1 LTAVSKIE
9 IELEN
14 LALYFKMAKK
24 DFLKPR
30 VLVTGATGFVGRAL
44 LTRLI
49 LDKFIVSAA
58 VRSNFEFIDKVKV
71 INVGEFSSS
80 IQWDSALLDIDVV
93 IHLASR
99 VHIMNDQAED
109 PLAEYRRINV
119 DVSLN
124 IARQAVAAG
133 VRRFIFLSSIK
144 VNGEST
150 PKGKP
155 FTAESP
161 PCPKDAYGISK
172 LEAELALKELGN
184 QTGLEIVI
192 IRPPLVYG
200 PGVKA
205 NFLRMIQYLASSTVL
220 PLGAIN
226 NLRSLVALD
235 NLVDLIV
242 RCTYHQNAGNQ
253 VFLVSDD
260 EDLSTQDLL
269 EQMGRTL
276 GKPARLISIPC
287 FLLII
292 LAKIFGRGA
301 LVERVLS
308 SLQVD
313 ISKTRQ
319 ILDWSPV
326 INVEE
331 GLQRV
336 ARDFNNSIK

>member
-1 LTAVSKIE
+1 MV
-9 IELEN
+9 
-14 LALYFKMAKK
+14 KK

-58 VRSNFEFIDKVKV
+58 VRNNCDFIDKVKS

-80 IQWDSALLDIDVV
+80 TQWDSALLDIDVV

-109 PLAEYRRINV
+109 PLAEYRKINV

-124 IARQAVAAG
+124 IARQAATAG

-150 PKGKP
+150 PNGRP

-161 PCPKDAYGISK
+161 PSPKDAYGISK
-172 LEAELALKELGN
+172 LEAELALQELGKK
-184 QTGLEIVI
+184 TGLEIVI

-205 NFLRMIQYLASSTVL
+205 NFLRMIQYLSSSAIL
-220 PLGAIN
+220 PFGAIN

-242 RCTYHQNAGNQ
+242 RCVDHRNAGNQ
-253 VFLVSDD
+253 IFLVSDD
-260 EDLSTQDLL
+260 EDLSTPDLL
-269 EQMGRTL
+269 KRMGSAL
-276 GKPARLISIPC
+276 NKPARLISMPC

-292 LAKIFGRGA
+292 SAKIFGQRA
-301 LVERVLS
+301 LVERVFS

-326 INVEE
+326 IDVKE
-331 GLQRV
+331 GLRRV
-336 ARDFNNSIK
+336 AIDYRKSLR